1 MPQTLA
7 ELYVKISSDFA
18 KVDGDLSKLDHRI
31 RGMDPS
37 IQKMES
43 GFGKANKAILAMGG
57 IIAGIGIAKFGSDIL
72 KASTTL
78 DTLNLMLINIE
89 GSQAKANKRFE
100 EFKILAKAPVLDPFN
115 LSHSYVALRAVNVEA
130 GLSIRFMK
138 GLGNAMAG
146 VGAGNEQFK
155 NAMYQV
161 VQMAGATKLLGQ
173 DLRVI
178 NESFPQ
184 MRKYLAE
191 AFGTADPEAL
201 AKKGVTAID
210 VMTKLSD
217 IFEKLPRFA
226 GGAQAAQ
233 DNFKQSLMLLEG
245 ALGKT
250 VLPSF
255 TKLITK
261 ITELMDAFNAMPE
274 ATRNVIGKAVVGSLG
289 ILGIVA
295 ALSSVLI
302 IAGEVKSALVGL
314 GAVNV
319 GSGVTKALA
328 GSAGAGITAGATSGA
343 IAGAVVKQGF
353 TIGTALMT
361 IGKLSIVAGTVAMA
375 YGVADRIKKSG
386 VGLWGDTEASQDWFA
401 RQTQGAYGELGYDPF
416 NFNKKYNKLTGMGI
430 KTSLPTGGSLEDY
443 LSAQAAKPV
452 IPPAIDEKDLKFLG
466 GNKAIADI
474 IGTQREIPKAGGTGG
489 WLDTL
494 IIPPNV
500 QPNLGADTSGYWYSQ
515 SQLQKKATEQSID
528 AWKLIVSEN
537 QAGAQ
542 KQIDSEKRKAGM
554 IEEYNKNEING
565 LEAMQAMK
573 DKAWSESL
581 FNEKVQ
587 ISNLSDEWDGMT
599 EEMSGG
605 IVKTGIAWGALTNNI
620 LTGLDSAISLAE
632 KLGEKLGW
640 DEWHY
645 KDPELEKQRQE
656 SEKKYEKEKT
666 GWGHAMG
673 VAKGA
678 AEGAATGA
686 MIGSFIPGIGTAI
699 GAGIG
704 AIIGGIGGYAEGGW
718 VMNPQLAMVGEREP
732 ELIIP
737 KSKLGSSGLGGNT
750 HIEIHNINIPTM
762 DRAMAENVVVQ
773 AFTDAQRHGR
783 LN

>member
-1 MPQTLA
+1 MAQTLA

-18 KVDGDLSKLDHRI
+18 KVDADLSKLDHRI

-115 LSHSYVALRAVNVEA
+115 LSHSYVALRAVNVESTLA
-130 GLSIRFMK
+130 IRFMK

-210 VMTKLSD
+210 IMTKLSD

-245 ALGKT
+245 ALGTT

-261 ITELMDAFNAMPE
+261 ITELMDKFNAMPE
-274 ATRNVIGKAVVGSLG
+274 ATKNVIGKAVVGGLG
-289 ILGIVA
+289 ILGIGA

-302 IAGEVKSALVGL
+302 IAGQVKSALIGL

-416 NFNKKYNKLTGMGI
+416 NYIKSYKKNTSMGI
-430 KTSLPTGGSLEDY
+430 KTTLPTGGSLEDY
-443 LSAQAAKPV
+443 LSAQAKKITEITPTFTGQAGE
-452 IPPAIDEKDLKFLG
+452 IPSFLG
-466 GNKAIADI
+466 GGKAIADI
-474 IGTQREIPKAGGTGG
+474 TGTYRDVNMPAYEQDRGSLETFNKVFGEIGGMPIPNITADLTEFGKELQAKSDILASLEKLTPETIGGAKGFREGLGISGAGTGFDIKHWEKIQG
-489 WLDTL
+489 
-494 IIPPNV
+494 IINS
-500 QPNLGADTSGYWYSQ
+500 T
-515 SQLQKKATEQSID
+515 
-528 AWKLIVSEN
+528 
-537 QAGAQ
+537 
-542 KQIDSEKRKAGM
+542 
-554 IEEYNKNEING
+554 
-565 LEAMQAMK
+565 
-573 DKAWSESL
+573 SL
-581 FNEKVQ
+581 FNESKV
-587 ISNLSDEWDGMT
+587 SSLADEWDGVT

-605 IVKTGIAWGALTNNI
+605 IEKTGIAWGALTKNI

-673 VAKGA
+673 VSKGA

-699 GAGIG
+699 GATIG

-737 KSKLGSSGLGGNT
+737 KSKLGSSGIGGNT